1 MNDLFRHVALAVQR
15 RFNGFDRNSK
25 GVDPHLVDGEL
36 APVFILSPP
45 RSGSTLLYQAMCRTM
60 DLAYISNLMSLVP
73 NRMVG
78 LARPTLERRAGPD
91 APYPSGSYGYLPGLF
106 APSEAGKVVDFWFDQ
121 SADETHREAVR
132 RMVAA
137 VGRRAG
143 QPLLIKSPSLVLRA
157 DAVLATFPFARIVVL
172 RRSAP
177 HVVQSLMKGQTDP
190 ALASDRWEGIRP
202 PGIAAHAA
210 RSVEWQTAWQV
221 AELERIMRAGVS
233 DAYQV
238 TDVVYEE
245 FCRAPGPTLAGIGDD
260 LGLTVRTDGVPASF
274 RASQRQSVSD
284 ASWERIVAACDELGI

>member
-15 RFNGFDRNSK
+15 RFNGFDRASNA
-25 GVDPHLVDGEL
+25 VDPRCVDGEL

-60 DLAYISNLMSLVP
+60 DVAYISNLMSLVP
-73 NRMVG
+73 NRMVR
-78 LARPTLERRAGPD
+78 LARSTLQRRAAPS
-91 APYPSGSYGYLPGLF
+91 APYPTGSYGFLPGLF
-106 APSEAGKVVDFWFDQ
+106 APSEAGKAVDFWFDQ
-121 SADETHREAVR
+121 NADDTHREAVR

-137 VGRRAG
+137 ISTRTGH
-143 QPLLIKSPSLVLRA
+143 PLLIKSPSLVLRT

-172 RRSAP
+172 RRSGP

-202 PGIAAHAA
+202 PGITAHAA

-221 AELERIMRAGVS
+221 AELERIIRTGVS
-233 DAYQV
+233 DARQK

-245 FCRAPGPTLAGIGDD
+245 FCAAPGPVLAKIGDA
-260 LGLTVRTDGVPASF
+260 LGLTVRTEGVPECF
-274 RASQRQSVSD
+274 RVSRRQSVSD
-284 ASWERIVAACDELGI
+284 AAWERIVAACDELGI